1 MEQKDFLK
9 RQIDEAGRVLAKA
22 LSGLTGGKDPGKVR
36 EGIANA
42 EETLKSEL
50 DLDLDTFTDIPS
62 EKFMEV
68 INQNEALP
76 EAMYEEFADTLVEL
90 AKNYQQ
96 SGEQDT
102 ARNLFQ
108 KALTLYEY
116 LEESGST
123 FSFGRHAKM
132 ENIKQSL

>member
-9 RQIDEAGRVLAKA
+9 RQIEEAGRVLAKA
-22 LSGLTGGKDPGKVR
+22 ISGLTGGKDTGKVR
-36 EGIANA
+36 EGIENA

-50 DLDLDTFTDIPS
+50 DLDLDTFVNIPS
-62 EKFMEV
+62 EKFMDL
-68 INQNEALP
+68 INQNEKLP
-76 EAMYEEFADTLVEL
+76 EEMYEEFADTLVEL
-90 AKNYQQ
+90 AKNYQE
-96 SGEQDT
+96 SEEQDN

-123 FSFGRHAKM
+123 FSFSRHAKM
-132 ENIKQSL
+132 DNIKQFL